1 MSGSSE
7 TQKIVLTN
15 LPQRELRDKKVTPQ
29 KVDIGGATIFLFIAE
44 DSNGSYVYASQSPGI
59 PEPQIEPNPTYSL
72 KNPIKVGTTWEEKT
86 ETHMLEKI
94 PYTLTSTIESID
106 ETVTVSAGTFKGCV
120 KVKGSGNAQKKLGIL
135 GDAKINVEHYNW
147 FAPGIGTI
155 KSIVKESSNHMMV
168 GSVERAMELEAFK
181 K

>member
-1 MSGSSE
+1 
-7 TQKIVLTN
+7 
-15 LPQRELRDKKVTPQ
+15 
-29 KVDIGGATIFLFIAE
+29 
-44 DSNGSYVYASQSPGI
+44 
-59 PEPQIEPNPTYSL
+59 
-72 KNPIKVGTTWEEKT
+72 
-86 ETHMLEKI
+86 MLEKI